1 MNQGKK
7 MKKYNKLI
15 FCFTGE
21 PRSFMEGLKNR
32 KKFYPQLSH
41 SFSEIESRYLICYF
55 GKKKS
60 NNKIKILKK
69 IKHFKNDHFLRS
81 LRIENREETNIFSYI
96 LQTKFDILSQ
106 IKLENINLEKTLIVL
121 TRTDWLFTKQTI
133 ELINISM
140 SENKVVT
147 PLQESKEYNYKDIS
161 YHAITDQFFVVPGT
175 LINKFL
181 ETLSVAIN
189 IINSTKRND
198 ITKNNKEL
206 LAMGISFADKYNYG
220 IGMGVEN
227 ALGVAFSLTNLKSEY
242 KSIPFE
248 FYFEPDMYGLMKHN
262 IIRKDAH
269 IWMNYTIKKWLE
281 LYVNSLKLK
290 ISRAIKKN

>member
-1 MNQGKK
+1 MTKE
-7 MKKYNKLI
+7 NKLI

-21 PRSFMEGLKNR
+21 PRSFMQGLKSR
-32 KKFYPQLSH
+32 KKFYPQLSL

-55 GKKKS
+55 GKRKS
-60 NNKIKILKK
+60 NNRIKILDK
-69 IKHFKNDHFLRS
+69 IKNFKNDHSLKS
-81 LRIENREETNIFSYI
+81 LRIENRKETNIFSYI
-96 LQTKFDILSQ
+96 LQTKFDLLHQ

-147 PLQESKEYNYKDIS
+147 PLQESKEFNYKDIS
-161 YHAITDQFFVVPGT
+161 YHSITDQFFVVPGN

-206 LAMGISFADKYNYG
+206 LAMGIGFNDKYNYG
-220 IGMGVEN
+220 LGMGVEN
-227 ALGVAFSLTNLKSEY
+227 ALGAAFSITKLNNGHKA
-242 KSIPFE
+242 IPFD
-248 FYFEPDMYGLMKHN
+248 YHYEPDMYGLMKHN
-262 IIRKDAH
+262 LIRKDAH
-269 IWMNYTIKKWLE
+269 IWINYTIKKWLE
-281 LYVNSLKLK
+281 LYINSLKSK
-290 ISRAIKKN
+290 ISRLLRKIK